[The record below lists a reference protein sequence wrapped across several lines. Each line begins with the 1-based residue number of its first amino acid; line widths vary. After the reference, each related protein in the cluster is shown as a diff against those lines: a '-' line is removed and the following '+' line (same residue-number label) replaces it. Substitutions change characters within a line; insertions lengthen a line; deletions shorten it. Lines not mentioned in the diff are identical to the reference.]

1 MAIGLS
7 GQPKGKATSV
17 LKAIDA
23 HFEDAIKDLSTP
35 KELGTGERSG
45 PTNDGLERYLSAS
58 GLVLFHLPM
67 KAGLGTIYKSD
78 RCA

>member
-45 PTNDGLERYLSAS
+45 PTNDGLER
-58 GLVLFHLPM
+58 
-67 KAGLGTIYKSD
+67 
-78 RCA
+78 